1 MGQHMRSDAGENGRM
16 DSKIRHILT
25 QINTLEDELRTAL
38 HDRETPL
45 FYQIK
50 GQRVE
55 FTAAIRKAH
64 RQMRTGIFRWM
75 AAISLRNLMAAPVI
89 YGMILPFMFLDIGIT
104 LYQAIS
110 FPIYRIGKIR
120 RADYIDIDRHH
131 LGYLNLIERFNCN
144 YCAYANG
151 VLAYA
156 VEIAARTE
164 QYFCPIKHARKI
176 LGSHARYARFLEY
189 GDAAQYQSRL
199 EAFRRALQ
207 DEQQR

>member
-1 MGQHMRSDAGENGRM
+1 M
-16 DSKIRHILT
+16 DSKIRQILS
-25 QINTLEDELRTAL
+25 QITALEDELRTAL

-50 GQRVE
+50 GQRIE

-64 RQMRTGIFRWM
+64 RQMRTGLFRWI
-75 AAISLRNLMAAPVI
+75 AAISLRNLLAAPVI
-89 YGMILPFMFLDIGIT
+89 YSMIFPFVFLDIGIT
-104 LYQAIS
+104 VYQAIC

-120 RADYIDIDRHH
+120 RADYIGIDRHH
-131 LGYLNLIERFNCN
+131 LRYLNFIERFNCN

-176 LGSHARYARFLEY
+176 LGSHDRYARFLEY
-189 GDAAQYQSRL
+189 GDAAQYQARL
-199 EAFRRALQ
+199 EEFRRALQ
-207 DEQQR
+207 DEKQR